1 MCKLLRNNLAVLE
14 EILSYRVEDLNQT
27 CNGLSILEATV
38 VYKHFHMFR
47 YLTINFNEK
56 VNTIENGTLAC
67 LIKVAGEFGWSEEL
81 AEHWF
86 NRIKPH
92 LGEADYRYFLYTFV
106 NDKQYFQAR

>member
-1 MCKLLRNNLAVLE
+1 ME
-14 EILSYRVEDLNQT
+14 EILSYRVEDLKQT

-38 VYKHFHMFR
+38 VYKNFPMFR
-47 YLTINFNEK
+47 YLTINFNEE
-56 VNTIENGTLAC
+56 VNTFETGTLAC

-92 LGEADYRYFLYTFV
+92 LGEADYRYFLYTFL
-106 NDKQYFQAR
+106 NDKLFFKLYANANWTPV